1 MKEEGFV
8 NKALH
13 IIKDEDRNA
22 RWLANQSLF
31 NGSDNQKVQLS
42 AKVSISFSLNVYND
56 GYNDLDSLMENVKNT
71 LKDGGKLALVGFGSF
86 VVKQRAARQGRN
98 PQTGETI
105 EIAARNVVS
114 FKPGSELKEAV
125 N

>member
-56 GYNDLDSLMENVKNT
+56 GYNDLDSLMEKSIEVT
-71 LKDGGKLALVGFGSF
+71 TVG
-86 VVKQRAARQGRN
+86 
-98 PQTGETI
+98 
-105 EIAARNVVS
+105 
-114 FKPGSELKEAV
+114 ELKQVILDAEEIIE
-125 N
+125 NR